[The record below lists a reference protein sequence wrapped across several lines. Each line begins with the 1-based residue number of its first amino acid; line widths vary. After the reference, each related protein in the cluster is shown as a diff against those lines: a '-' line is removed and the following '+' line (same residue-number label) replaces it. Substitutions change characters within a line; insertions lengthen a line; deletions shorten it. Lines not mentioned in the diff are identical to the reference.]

1 MLADL
6 NKVFMM
12 YTTGHWIYSNRGSST
27 REAEVSPVWYGY
39 QGYQIGAENDAG
51 LSRAL

>member
-27 REAEVSPVWYGY
+27 REAEVRLQCGMVTKVTKLG
-39 QGYQIGAENDAG
+39 QKMMLD
-51 LSRAL
+51 